1 MIFKY
6 FVAGIEASLK
16 PIEVGTSYREERW
29 INDELV
35 STLETIVPALAIEPI
50 NIVVSGVSG
59 SLMHASN
66 FSKITCL
73 EMDNLLVS
81 GTLNIPDRTFAMPLR
96 RDDGRLILFP
106 VNVFNGAF
114 EAVLNFPTSGQYRYT
129 DEEANIDLPEGTFT
143 IAPIKIDVLRKV
155 L

>member
-6 FVAGIEASLK
+6 FVGDVEVQVK
-16 PIEVGTSYREERW
+16 PVEVGTLYREERW
-29 INDELV
+29 VNGELAANI
-35 STLETIVPALAIEPI
+35 ETTVQPVQVEPVNIIVKSVIGA
-50 NIVVSGVSG
+50 
-59 SLMHASN
+59 LMHASD
-66 FSKITCL
+66 FSKITCYEL
-73 EMDNLLVS
+73 NSLTVS
-81 GTLNIPDRTFAMPLR
+81 GKVSIPDRTFAMPLR

-106 VNVFNGAF
+106 VNVINGAF

-143 IAPIKIDVLRKV
+143 VAPIKIDVLRKA